1 LRLRDLQQT
10 WHDLGK
16 LDPLWAILSAPDKRG
31 NRWDL
36 REFFALGEQEIADRL
51 QRAARWG
58 LPGRREALDFG
69 CGVGRLTQAMCG
81 HFERAA
87 GVDIAPSMIKQARRY
102 NRHGDRC
109 QYHLNAADHLGLFA
123 PDRFDFVYSIIVL
136 QHMPSHLAMGY
147 LREFVRVLA
156 PGGLLMVQL
165 PSHLTPLGE
174 EQQRASAAAPASM
187 APPPSRLRRL
197 RSAVGR
203 RVKPLLGIP
212 TRQPFISMYGTPR
225 DTVVGVL
232 TEAGAKVLEVEPNTD
247 AGPEWFSFGYWV
259 TK

>member
-1 LRLRDLQQT
+1 MRLRDLQQT

-16 LDPLWAILSAPDKRG
+16 LDPLWAILSWPGKRG
-31 NRWDL
+31 NRWDP
-36 REFFALGEQEIADRL
+36 REFFAMGEQEVADRL
-51 QRAARWG
+51 RQAARWG
-58 LPGRREALDFG
+58 LPARRREALDFG

-87 GVDIAPSMIKQARRY
+87 GVDIAPSMVKQARRF

-109 QYHLNAADHLGLFA
+109 KYHLNAADHLGLFA
-123 PDRFDFVYSIIVL
+123 ADRFDFVYSIIVL
-136 QHMPSHLAMGY
+136 QHMPSHLALGY

-156 PGGLLMVQL
+156 PGGLLVVQL
-165 PSHLTPLGE
+165 PSHHTPLGE
-174 EQQRASAAAPASM
+174 ERLRAPAAPP

-197 RSAVGR
+197 RAAVGR

-212 TRQPFISMYGTPR
+212 TREPFISMYGTPR
-225 DTVVGVL
+225 ETVVGAL
-232 TEAGAKVLEVEPNTD
+232 TAAGARVLEVEPDTA
-247 AGPEWFSFGYWV
+247 AGPEWYSFGYWV